1 MQLEAEPEAS
11 ADRDQLG
18 DGAGSRVLRVRQVD
32 VTADGL
38 DDVQMNESSNLSA
51 EIAGQAQKVT
61 DRAH

>member
-11 ADRDQLG
+11 AARDQHG

-32 VTADGL
+32 VTADGSL
-38 DDVQMNESSNLSA
+38 DVLMNESGSLSA
-51 EIAGQAQKVT
+51 EIAGQAQKVP

>member
-11 ADRDQLG
+11 AARDQHG

-32 VTADGL
+32 VTADGSL
-38 DDVQMNESSNLSA
+38 DVLMDESSSLSA
-51 EIAGQAQKVT
+51 EIAEQAQKVT

>member
-11 ADRDQLG
+11 AASDQHG

>member
-1 MQLEAEPEAS
+1 MQLEAEPEAN

-38 DDVQMNESSNLSA
+38 DDEQLNESSNLSA